1 MPERGPSA
9 GTAEVECRGAE
20 VMAIRRRAA
29 AVSSCESPAGDR
41 AHDRCVLSEAARRAI
56 LPRVRG
62 LLPPAI
68 AALLFGGAAGCRPPA
83 GGACAECS
91 AYEAELAAWRAER
104 EAALR
109 GPEGWLA
116 LAGLRWLDEGEYVVG
131 ADPGADVVFPAG
143 APAELARL
151 TVRGGEAALRVAEGA
166 SARLRGEPVREA
178 LLRSDAVP
186 GVPADRVQIGD
197 RFVMLVIARGGRLA
211 LRWYDAEAPERRTF
225 AGLEA
230 FPADPRW
237 RVRARFEAFDPPR
250 TIEQPTVVGV
260 VQAAEVPGVAVF
272 TIAGREHRLTP
283 IREEGPA
290 GAELLFVFSDE
301 TSRAETYRGGRFLIT
316 PLPGPDGTLELD
328 FNRAHNPP
336 CAFTAYA
343 TCPAPRDENYLPL
356 RVTAGELAPRGH

>member
-1 MPERGPSA
+1 MGASA
-9 GTAEVECRGAE
+9 DGLS
-20 VMAIRRRAA
+20 AA
-29 AVSSCESPAGDR
+29 AR
-41 AHDRCVLSEAARRAI
+41 WAI

-62 LLPPAI
+62 LLSSAI
-68 AALLFGGAAGCRPPA
+68 VAQLVAGAAGCRPPA
-83 GGACAECS
+83 ARGCVECS
-91 AYEAELAAWRAER
+91 GYEAELAAWQAER

-116 LAGLRWLDEGEYVVG
+116 LAGLRWLDAGEYVIG
-131 ADPGADVVFPAG
+131 ADSGADVVLPAG
-143 APAELARL
+143 APAELGTL
-151 TVRGGEAALRVAEGA
+151 TVRGGEVTLRIAEGA
-166 SARLRGEPVREA
+166 AARLHGEPVREA
-178 LLRSDAVP
+178 VLRSDAVP
-186 GVPADRVQIGD
+186 GAPADRVQIGD

-225 AGLEA
+225 AGLRR

-237 RVRARFEAFDPPR
+237 RVRARLEVFDSPR

-301 TSRAETYRGGRFLIT
+301 TSRSETYRGGRFLIA
-316 PLPGPDGTLELD
+316 PMPGPDGALELD

-343 TCPAPRDENYLPL
+343 TCPAPRDENHLPL
-356 RVTAGELAPRGH
+356 RVAAGELAPVGH